1 VSGSTVTKEDRVR
14 LRHTDRWVGAL
25 VVLSVVLFLGALF
38 QRGVIRE
45 WFTQGDTLMV
55 LLPEEGVAGLAV
67 GAEAEVLGIR
77 AGSVRRIIVDPERRI
92 RAELRIEEQAKPF
105 IRQDSTAV
113 VRRRFGVA
121 GPAYL
126 DIQRGQGEPLDWNF
140 AWINATS
147 ERAPTETVGA
157 LLDELQKRVFPILDE
172 LRTGTAA
179 FASAAQRL
187 DRGEGT
193 VGRLLADDTL
203 VRRAEEA
210 TQRAA
215 TLMQNLETASRDV
228 QNLSA
233 SLNGTLTGTGAGGRP
248 APNSLPALMAR
259 ADRALAQIERAT
271 ADIAR
276 ATPALPRVTANV
288 RDGTDSLP
296 AVMVQAQEA
305 ARQMELLLLQ
315 LRRHWLLGG
324 GGGGAAETRS
334 VSTGSVP
341 RPMVERLRP

>member
-1 VSGSTVTKEDRVR
+1 MTREDRVR
-14 LRHTDRWVGAL
+14 LRHTDRWVGVL
-25 VVLSVVLFLGALF
+25 VVLALALFLGALF

-45 WFTQGDTLMV
+45 WFASGTTLTV
-55 LLPEEGVAGLAV
+55 LLPEEGVAGLSV

-77 AGSVRRIIVDPERRI
+77 AGTVRRIVVDPNQRI
-92 RAELRIEEQAKPF
+92 HAELRIEEQAKPF

-126 DIQRGQGEPLDWNF
+126 DIQRGEGSPLNWDW
-140 AWINATS
+140 ATIEASS

-172 LRTGTAA
+172 LRSGTAA
-179 FASAAQRL
+179 FAAAAQRL
-187 DRGEGT
+187 ERGEGT

-215 TLMQNLETASRDV
+215 VLMQNLESASRDV
-228 QNLSA
+228 QALTTS
-233 SLNGTLTGTGAGGRP
+233 LTGTVNGTGGR
-248 APNSLPALMAR
+248 ASPNSLPALMAR
-259 ADRALAQIERAT
+259 ADRALAQVERAT

-276 ATPALPRVTANV
+276 ATPALPQVTANV

-305 ARQMELLLLQ
+305 ARQMELLLAQ

-324 GGGGAAETRS
+324 GGGAETRS
-334 VSTGSVP
+334 VSAGAVP

>member
-1 VSGSTVTKEDRVR
+1 VSGSTLTKEDRVR

-25 VVLSVVLFLGALF
+25 VLVSLALFFGALF
-38 QRGVIRE
+38 QRGLIRE
-45 WFTQGDTLMV
+45 WFSEGDTLVV

-126 DIQRGQGEPLDWNF
+126 DIQRGQGEPLNWDY
-140 AWINATS
+140 AWINASS

-179 FASAAQRL
+179 FAAAAQRL

-215 TLMQNLETASRDV
+215 TLMQNLESTSRDV
-228 QNLSA
+228 RSLAA
-233 SLNGTLTGTGAGGRP
+233 SLAGSANGGCA

-259 ADRALAQIERAT
+259 VDRALAQIERAS
-271 ADIAR
+271 ADVAR
-276 ATPALPRVTANV
+276 ATPALPRVTANF
-288 RDGTDSLP
+288 RDGTDRLP
-296 AVMVQAQEA
+296 AVMVQAQET
-305 ARQMELLLLQ
+305 ARQMELLLQQ
-315 LRRHWLLGG
+315 LRRHWLLGS
-324 GGGGAAETRS
+324 GGAEATR
-334 VSTGSVP
+334 VSNGTAP

>member
-1 VSGSTVTKEDRVR
+1 VSSTTVTREDRVR
-14 LRHTDRWVGAL
+14 LRHTDRWVGLLVILAL
-25 VVLSVVLFLGALF
+25 ALFLGALF

-45 WFTQGDTLMV
+45 WFASGTTLTVM
-55 LLPEEGVAGLAV
+55 LPEEGVAGLSV

-77 AGSVRRIIVDPERRI
+77 AGTVRRIVVDPNQRI
-92 RAELRIEEQAKPF
+92 HAELRIEEQAKPF

-121 GPAYL
+121 GPAFL
-126 DIQRGQGEPLDWNF
+126 DIQRGEGPPLNWDW
-140 AWINATS
+140 ATIEATS

-179 FASAAQRL
+179 FAAAAQRL
-187 DRGEGT
+187 ERGEGT

-210 TQRAA
+210 TQRASA
-215 TLMQNLETASRDV
+215 LMQNLEAASRDV
-228 QNLSA
+228 QALTT
-233 SLNGTLTGTGAGGRP
+233 GLTGSNGR
-248 APNSLPALMAR
+248 ASPNSLPALMAR

-305 ARQMELLLLQ
+305 ARQMELLLAQ

-324 GGGGAAETRS
+324 GGGGAEVRS
-334 VSTGSVP
+334 VSAGAVP

>member
-1 VSGSTVTKEDRVR
+1 VSSTTVTHEDRVR

-25 VVLSVVLFLGALF
+25 VILALALFLGALF

-45 WFTQGDTLMV
+45 WFASGETLTV
-55 LLPEEGVAGLAV
+55 LLPEEGVAGLSV

-77 AGSVRRIIVDPERRI
+77 AGTVRRIVVDPNQRI
-92 RAELRIEEQAKPF
+92 HAELRMEEQAKPF

-126 DIQRGQGEPLDWNF
+126 DIQRGEGQPLNWDW
-140 AWINATS
+140 ATIEATS

-179 FASAAQRL
+179 FAAATQRL
-187 DRGEGT
+187 ERGEGT

-215 TLMQNLETASRDV
+215 ALMQNIEAASRDV
-228 QNLSA
+228 QTLTA
-233 SLNGTLTGTGAGGRP
+233 SLTGTGNGGRP
-248 APNSLPALMAR
+248 SPNSLPALMAR

-271 ADIAR
+271 ADLAR

-305 ARQMELLLLQ
+305 ARQMELLLAQ

-324 GGGGAAETRS
+324 GGGGTETRS
-334 VSTGSVP
+334 VSAGAVP